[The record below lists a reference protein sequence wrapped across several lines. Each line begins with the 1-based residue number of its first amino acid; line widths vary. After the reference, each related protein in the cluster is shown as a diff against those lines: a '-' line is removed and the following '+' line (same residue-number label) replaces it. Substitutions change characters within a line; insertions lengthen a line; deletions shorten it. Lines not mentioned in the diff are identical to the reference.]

1 MIRFEFVE
9 SRRAFQQLSPIDT
22 DPVSLRG
29 GAGYNQALLGKGRAQ
44 DAGGRGKVGQEGAQV
59 RHQGDVHLLLALVHV
74 VIGIRHLVKVVQG
87 DVPGDRVQG
96 EVHGLQVK
104 ARQSM

>member
-1 MIRFEFVE
+1 MGEG
-9 SRRAFQQLSPIDT
+9 
-22 DPVSLRG
+22 VSSCQERRG
-29 GAGYNQALLGKGRAQ
+29 GRGHSQALIGTGRAQ
-44 DAGGRGKVGQEGAQV
+44 DAEGFGKVWQEGAQV

-96 EVHGLQVK
+96 EVHGLKVK

>member
-1 MIRFEFVE
+1 MGGG
-9 SRRAFQQLSPIDT
+9 
-22 DPVSLRG
+22 VSSCQERRG
-29 GAGYNQALLGKGRAQ
+29 GAGYNQALLGTGRAQ

-59 RHQGDVHLLLALVHV
+59 RHQGDGHLLLALVHV
-74 VIGIRHLVKVVQG
+74 LLRIKHLVGDLGVSMLKVVQG

-96 EVHGLQVK
+96 EVHGLKVK

>member
-1 MIRFEFVE
+1 M
-9 SRRAFQQLSPIDT
+9 
-22 DPVSLRG
+22 
-29 GAGYNQALLGKGRAQ
+29 
-44 DAGGRGKVGQEGAQV
+44 

-96 EVHGLQVK
+96 EVHSLKVK